1 MCLIAELLKK
11 QQINKNEEPQGKS
24 VEEIMS
30 LEYLE
35 TWGDLW
41 ESKATEEVIKLDP
54 KPEPSKA
61 FFTKR
66 KYWEC

>member
-11 QQINKNEEPQGKS
+11 QQINKNEEPQGKRLLKN
-24 VEEIMS
+24 IS

-41 ESKATEEVIKLDP
+41 ESKATEEVIKFDP
-54 KPEPSKA
+54 KPEPSKLYLIL
-61 FFTKR
+61 K
-66 KYWEC
+66 EL